1 VFGVIQGVEFEEL
14 FTFDERQDCL
24 VEAGMSANKAGD
36 VSGFRATWVPR
47 QAACARAEESSPS
60 RWRFRPP
67 NPLTF
72 RFRVEPS
79 G

>member
-1 VFGVIQGVEFEEL
+1 MVVATEFFRNAEPEHVGGEAVDL
-14 FTFDERQDCL
+14 LDTER
-24 VEAGMSANKAGD
+24 
-36 VSGFRATWVPR
+36 
-47 QAACARAEESSPS
+47 SSPS